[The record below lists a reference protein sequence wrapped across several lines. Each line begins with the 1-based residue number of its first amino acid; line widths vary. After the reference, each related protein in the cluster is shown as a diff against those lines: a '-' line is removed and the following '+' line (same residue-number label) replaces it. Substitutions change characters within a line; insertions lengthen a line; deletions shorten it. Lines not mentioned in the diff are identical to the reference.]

1 MKKGDEFTRIA
12 EYLHD
17 LNMSSQKLRNTN
29 YYNSLSRFK
38 LMENISENPILRCLR
53 MGKDEEEQFRSIDY
67 ESHSMSAQSGSDPS
81 DWLPNEEGEGFQDEH
96 ENRENRGKKQTE
108 HSSQKGGDNG
118 IVFSFDEI
126 ESDKRGGKNSRY
138 SNKCRVLVA
147 QKGEE
152 AFGKL
157 VKQMKKDKLEK
168 GAKKE
173 NGVKGTN
180 REGLGGREEMFSPK
194 HSVDCDAKKKQTRLF
209 VGMGTSDYHIPR
221 KCRTSSQGNHENNTH
236 GNSQRCNSFSP
247 KGKTEQGRNFCRSFK
262 MKKGDN
268 VRYPIYEQGKENAN
282 EGQDIYT
289 HQGILERNN
298 LEVEDTPGEDAERN
312 KFSSQREEELFRYLI
327 VQANKEVEKISTKLE
342 QRYKSELICR
352 GENLKNEYEKKIKEL
367 LKNKTY
373 LCVENETMAE
383 KNKNSKEEIKK
394 LEKAKYALLNQIEE
408 LQKNNEVM
416 NDTFFRKE
424 IFKNKNDI
432 KIKKLN
438 DKIKFSNKQ
447 IEDYE
452 KKISELNDDLNR
464 SCEKYYYF
472 QNKWSASELGLR
484 HKEAENENLKKE
496 LEKYRVEKNESE
508 ERLKRL
514 KREHMKVERENDHL
528 RDELNKTKLY
538 AAKLKEKNEQE
549 HQNGEQ
555 LLSCYKMEEKKLK
568 EDLENY
574 KRKCALLENEKG
586 SKVLEEKCKRL
597 ENMLEDTENER
608 CIYERTCV
616 KNENVQK
623 DMTLEI
629 KCLKNELYECKT
641 KLYRMN
647 KSGVNNP
654 KVDLFNISKD
664 DYVMKENGM
673 ENKKEELQSL
683 KEDTEQKISSI
694 EKQLILLK
702 LEKTNRESELIRR
715 TEEIKKKKFL
725 EGKLKYLDE
734 KINILN
740 KSLKLIR
747 LHGSST
753 GGVV

>member
-17 LNMSSQKLRNTN
+17 LNMSSQKLHNTN

-38 LMENISENPILRCLR
+38 LMEKISENPILRCLR

-67 ESHSMSAQSGSDPS
+67 ESHSMSVQSGSDQS
-81 DWLPNEEGEGFQDEH
+81 DWHPNEEGEGFQDKH
-96 ENRENRGKKQTE
+96 DNRENRGKKQTE
-108 HSSQKGGDNG
+108 HSSQKGSDNG

-126 ESDKRGGKNSRY
+126 ESDKGEGKDRRY
-138 SNKCRVLVA
+138 SNNCKALVA

-152 AFGKL
+152 PFVKL
-157 VKQMKKDKLEK
+157 VNKMKKDKLGK

-173 NGVKGTN
+173 NGVRGTK
-180 REGLGGREEMFSPK
+180 REELGGREDLFSPK
-194 HSVDCDAKKKQTRLF
+194 HSEDCDPKKKQTRLF
-209 VGMGTSDYHIPR
+209 VGVGTSDYHIPR
-221 KCRTSSQGNHENNTH
+221 KGRTSSQGNQENNTQRD
-236 GNSQRCNSFSP
+236 SQRCHLFPP
-247 KGKTEQGRNFCRSFK
+247 KGKTEEGRKFCRRFK

-268 VRYPIYEQGKENAN
+268 VCYPIYEKGKENAN
-282 EGQDIYT
+282 GGKDVYT
-289 HQGILERNN
+289 SQGILERNN
-298 LEVEDTPGEDAERN
+298 LEVEDIPGEGEERN

-327 VQANKEVEKISTKLE
+327 VQASKEVEKISTKLE

-352 GENLKNEYEKKIKEL
+352 VENLKNEYEKKIKEM

-438 DKIKFSNKQ
+438 DKIKFWKKQ

-452 KKISELNDDLNR
+452 KKISDLNDNLNR
-464 SCEKYYYF
+464 SCEKHYYF
-472 QNKWSASELGLR
+472 QKKWGACELGLR
-484 HKEAENENLKKE
+484 HKEAENEDLKKE
-496 LEKYRVEKNESE
+496 LEKYRIEKNESE

-514 KREHMKVERENDHL
+514 KSEHMKVERENNNL
-528 RDELNKTKLY
+528 RDELNRTKLH
-538 AAKLKEKNEQE
+538 AAKLKEENEQE

-555 LLSCYKMEEKKLK
+555 LISCYKMEEKKLK
-568 EDLENY
+568 EDLESY

-597 ENMLEDTENER
+597 ENILEDTENEK

-647 KSGVNNP
+647 KSGANNP
-654 KVDLFNISKD
+654 KVNLFNLSND
-664 DYVMKENGM
+664 DYVMKENGI
-673 ENKKEELQSL
+673 ENKKEEL
-683 KEDTEQKISSI
+683 QKISSI

-725 EGKLKYLDE
+725 EGKLKYLDD

-747 LHGSST
+747 LQGSST